1 MAIMS
6 CTSKSP
12 INIVR
17 EALAVARKALP
28 AYSHR
33 NSPKTYTLHQHFAA
47 LVLMTFFKTD
57 YRGIWR
63 YLQDLAD
70 LRQAIGYKGVPHWT
84 TLQKAQR
91 RIFSR
96 PRSRRL
102 LETTVRRYQGRRK
115 RVHRLA
121 LDSTGFDSHH
131 VSSYFVRRRTRSGGP
146 KQPIM
151 YRHYPT
157 QGLAVHCAN
166 HLVVATEESRG
177 PHPDVAEF
185 VPLLDASVAYLT
197 IDTVLADAGYDSE
210 ANHRYARDTHHIR
223 SVIPPQVGR
232 PTSNL
237 PTGRWRRLMKQ
248 RLDKHYCQ
256 YGQRWQ
262 SETVHSMIK
271 RLLGSALSA
280 RSYHAQNR
288 QMRLRAITHNI
299 LILYTS
305 EGFLQ
310 SRHDPESDPESPGT
324 LSFREQ
330 PPDFVERIWRVRQMN
345 DSMAVGTQNR
355 QVFHPR
361 WSGVLDLGQ
370 WQQMMNLAVVVGGA
384 RKRLGRKTRTPR
396 NQAMRPASFCCAQRS
411 DSVRVAGAR
420 PVSAALRWQR
430 RYEYPRRG

>member
-1 MAIMS
+1 MS

-288 QMRLRAITHNI
+288 QMRLRAITHNV
-299 LILYTS
+299 LILYAS
-305 EGFLQ
+305 ASFLQ
-310 SRHDPESDPESPGT
+310 SRNVLKMAENGVPKMVPKMVAPPSSPRRSGHG
-324 LSFREQ
+324 L
-330 PPDFVERIWRVRQMN
+330 W
-345 DSMAVGTQNR
+345 AGKA
-355 QVFHPR
+355 
-361 WSGVLDLGQ
+361 GVLIILE
-370 WQQMMNLAVVVGGA
+370 
-384 RKRLGRKTRTPR
+384 
-396 NQAMRPASFCCAQRS
+396 RS
-411 DSVRVAGAR
+411 RA
-420 PVSAALRWQR
+420 
-430 RYEYPRRG
+430 